1 MVTMSTVRTERAF
14 GRQPTHRHGNMIRS
28 VRIRGFKRFD
38 EVTLRLPGHVVL
50 AGPNNTGKTTVLQA
64 IASWALAF
72 QRWLDANRS
81 DLRWEHRGVP
91 KGRRMTDVIPRPL
104 PYRRAPIARQ
114 AFTTV
119 PLLSFDLLWRN
130 RAYGYGGQIEIELQH
145 SEGWSVTME
154 FMADS
159 TEQIYVRPRADVP
172 SETLRALALRV
183 MFVPP
188 MTGVGID
195 EPVFQLAKIEQLL
208 GLGRPGEVL
217 RNLLAD
223 AHGNESAW
231 TALQESIGKLFGYEL
246 LPPDASGAHIRSEY
260 RTSESGQP
268 LDIASAGSGFQQVLM
283 LLALLNTQPGAVLLL
298 DEPDAHLHVI
308 LQDAIYHE
316 LRAVAARQ
324 RSQLIVATH
333 SEVVINAVEPRELYV
348 MLNEPRTIADNA
360 ERNRLI
366 STLRVL
372 SNTDVMQALGVR
384 GVFYVETRTDIDILR
399 AWATQLGH
407 RAETLLTTEAM
418 WKQTVFQTR
427 EGGTGASG
435 IKARDHFDALQLV
448 RDDLP
453 GLELVGDDAHHG
465 IQSSA
470 ITDAG
475 LQRLRWRR
483 YEIESYLLHPDSLVR
498 FVESTVGVDSVAPHV
513 EDMLAHWRDEFPPAV
528 VREPLGDH
536 VYLNVTKARTRL
548 LPPLLAAAGLP
559 DLPYARYHEIARV
572 MLPDEIHP
580 EVIEKLDAICRAFG
594 VEPCTHTRFSR
605 RCSIRRSRNPTRVG
619 EFRNTIHRSGTRAGA
634 LPCTT
639 MGRPCTM
646 RQWIGRVP
654 KPPSN

>member
-1 MVTMSTVRTERAF
+1 MVGAEIVL
-14 GRQPTHRHGNMIRS
+14 GRQPTHRHGDMIRTI
-28 VRIRGFKRFD
+28 RIRGFKRFH
-38 EVTLRLPGHVVL
+38 EVELRLPGHVIL

-64 IASWALAF
+64 IASWALAL
-72 QRWLDANRS
+72 QRWLDVNRS
-81 DLRWEHRGVP
+81 DLRVEHRGVP
-91 KGRRMTDVIPRPL
+91 SGRRMADVIPRPL

-130 RAYGYGGQIEIELQH
+130 RAYGYGNRIEIELQH
-145 SEGWSVTME
+145 DEGWSVAME
-154 FMADS
+154 FMADT
-159 TEQIYVRPRADVP
+159 TEQMYVRPRADAT
-172 SETLRALALRV
+172 SETLQALALRV

-231 TALQESIGKLFGYEL
+231 TALQESIGKLFGYKL
-246 LPPDASGAHIRSEY
+246 LPPDTSGAHIRSEY
-260 RTSESGQP
+260 RTSVIRQP

-283 LLALLNTQPGAVLLL
+283 LLALLNTRPGTVMLL
-298 DEPDAHLHVI
+298 DEPDAHLHII

-333 SEVVINAVEPRELYV
+333 SEVIINAVEPREIHV
-348 MLNEPRTIADNA
+348 MLNEPRSIADNA

-366 STLRVL
+366 SSLRVL
-372 SNTDVMQALGVR
+372 TNTDVMQALGVR
-384 GVFYVETRTDIDILR
+384 GVFYVEGPTDINILR

-407 RAETLLTTEAM
+407 RAETLLATEVM

-427 EGGTGASG
+427 AGSTKAPG
-435 IKARDHFDALQLV
+435 IKARDHYDALQFV

-453 GLELVGDDAHHG
+453 GLELVDGDAHQG
-465 IQSSA
+465 IQSGA
-470 ITDAG
+470 ITGAG

-483 YEIESYLLHPDSLVR
+483 YEIESYLLHPDALVR
-498 FVESTVGVDSVAPHV
+498 YVKATHGADSAAPRVD
-513 EDMLAHWRDEFPPAV
+513 DMLDHWRAEFPPAV

-536 VYLNVTKARTRL
+536 EYLNVAKARTRL

-559 DLPYARYHEIARV
+559 DLPYTRYHEIARV
-572 MLPDEIHP
+572 MLPEEIHP
-580 EVIEKLDAICRAFG
+580 EVVEKLDAICRACG
-594 VEPCTHTRFSR
+594 VEP
-605 RCSIRRSRNPTRVG
+605 
-619 EFRNTIHRSGTRAGA
+619 
-634 LPCTT
+634 
-639 MGRPCTM
+639 
-646 RQWIGRVP
+646 
-654 KPPSN
+654 